1 MFISVFCKS
10 YEPSCELICQP
21 EIVLK
26 NFAADFQANSTDIRC
41 KIFEQFQVHTTW
53 VHNSYKTRKLSNKL
67 TYHFG
72 KSEEYVDLSCIYLA
86 VHDSLSDLQSCG
98 ATFPWGPL
106 AYLILGGVGAGGGY
120 YIGDT
125 YFTSN
130 STNVTQSNDT
140 IFLILQMHANYFQFL
155 LMIPFHMK

>member
-1 MFISVFCKS
+1 MK
-10 YEPSCELICQP
+10 L
-21 EIVLK
+21 
-26 NFAADFQANSTDIRC
+26 
-41 KIFEQFQVHTTW
+41 IFENWFLRIFFLFYQVQ
-53 VHNSYKTRKLSNKL
+53 LL
-67 TYHFG
+67 TY
-72 KSEEYVDLSCIYLA
+72 L
-86 VHDSLSDLQSCG
+86 HDSLSDLQSCG

-140 IFLILQMHANYFQFL
+140 IFDTTNARKLFS
-155 LMIPFHMK
+155 IPFNDPVSYEVKTEYEDLLVYGLVLSIGLALFIVAFITYKNRQKISRRFEYENI

>member
-1 MFISVFCKS
+1 MPSDIKSLLFNVFFSNVCTS
-10 YEPSCELICQP
+10 LVFPFLT
-21 EIVLK
+21 
-26 NFAADFQANSTDIRC
+26 STI
-41 KIFEQFQVHTTW
+41 
-53 VHNSYKTRKLSNKL
+53 
-67 TYHFG
+67 TY
-72 KSEEYVDLSCIYLA
+72 L
-86 VHDSLSDLQSCG
+86 HDSLSDLQSCG

-140 IFLILQMHANYFQFL
+140 IFDTTNAGKL
-155 LMIPFHMK
+155 LSIPFNDPVSYEVKTEYEDVLVYGLVLSIGLALIIVALITYKNRQKISRRFEYENI